1 MPLVDMHDMLNHAY
15 RNGYAVGAFE
25 IAGSEF
31 LDAILEASERTRSP
45 VMLTLAEAGS
55 AHSDFE
61 LAMAAAERAAQRARV
76 PVAIQF
82 AHGTSFES
90 ALRAINLGCNG
101 VTVNTGHEN
110 FPTNVARTRRVVEM
124 AHACGVAVEG
134 ELGAVPGSG
143 RGEAAPRPVGE
154 GAYTSIEEARAYV
167 ARTQVDSLAVSVG
180 TAHARARG
188 RPRPDF
194 ERLKRIHEAVNV
206 PLVIQAGAGLA
217 DEQIR
222 RLVTHGVAKINCHTA
237 LAEVATGAIRANA
250 RGNNAAG
257 YAGLFAGARAAIAV
271 EVERGQRMFGAA
283 GRAAEVLE
291 QCRPWQPIEH
301 VILYNVEGANEAQVE
316 AMMARGREVLAK
328 IPGVRRVLSGWAVV
342 DKPKFRFCWIV
353 EFAHEKVIASYRDH
367 PDHMDFANSLFRPM
381 AGERISIDFATT
393 TGVPAAPSA
402 DAGPRTRRVATGF
415 GIDQR

>member
-25 IAGSEF
+25 LAGPEF
-31 LDAILEASERTRSP
+31 LEAILEASERTRSP

-55 AHSDFE
+55 GHGDFE
-61 LAMAAAERAAQRARV
+61 LAMAAAERAAQRAAV
-76 PVAIQF
+76 PVAIQL

-101 VTVNTGHEN
+101 VTVNSGHEN
-110 FPTNVARTRRVVEM
+110 FPTNVARARRVVEM

-134 ELGAVPGSG
+134 ELGAASETG
-143 RGEAAPRPVGE
+143 RGEGARQADE
-154 GAYTSIEEARAYV
+154 GVFTSVEEARAYV

-180 TAHARARG
+180 TAHGRARG

-194 ERLKRIHEAVNV
+194 ERLKRIHEAVNI

-217 DEQIR
+217 DEQIH
-222 RLVTHGVAKINCHTA
+222 RLVTHGVAKINCHAA
-237 LAEVATGAIRANA
+237 LAEAATGAIRANA
-250 RGNNAAG
+250 RGNSAAG
-257 YAGLFAGARAAIAV
+257 YAGLFAGARAAIAA
-271 EVERGQRMFGAA
+271 EVERGQRLFGAA
-283 GRAAEVLE
+283 GRAAEVLA
-291 QCRPWQPIEH
+291 QCRPWQPVEH

-328 IPGVRRVLSGWAVV
+328 IPGVRRVLSGWAVA

-367 PDHMDFANSLFRPM
+367 PEHTEFANSQFRPM

-393 TGVPAAPSA
+393 AGGPAVPPAEVGSRVQRAATVLGS
-402 DAGPRTRRVATGF
+402 DHR
-415 GIDQR
+415 